1 MITSMT
7 QMTRRLSM
15 VRERDEVDE
24 DMNTITRK
32 ARATL
37 ILTENAGA
45 MDIGETPGPVHPTNH
60 ISTRTVIP
68 LILKV
73 MTVYMSNDINMR
85 IRDSA

>member
-7 QMTRRLSM
+7 QVTRRLSM
-15 VRERDEVDE
+15 VRERDDVDE

-37 ILTENAGA
+37 ILTENARA
-45 MDIGETPGPVHPTNH
+45 MDIGEILGLVHPTNH
-60 ISTRTVIP
+60 TSTRTVIH

-73 MTVYMSNDINMR
+73 MTVSNDVNMR